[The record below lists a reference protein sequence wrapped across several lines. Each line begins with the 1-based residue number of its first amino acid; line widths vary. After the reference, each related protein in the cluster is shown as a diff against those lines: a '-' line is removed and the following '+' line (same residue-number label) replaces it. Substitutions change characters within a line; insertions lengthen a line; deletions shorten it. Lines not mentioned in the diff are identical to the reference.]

1 MKICASCGQE
11 VEDKAGFCPICFGTE
26 FEESET
32 SNESEVTENVDEV
45 EENVDEVEDES
56 EHDVESLE
64 KSSTDEKVTKKN
76 EDSNKEEKKTDKK
89 SKEKPDKQKKEKPV
103 KQKKEKP
110 DEVFRIREEVSKNEF
125 EKLML
130 MMIIPFYNIYRMIKW
145 NNEES
150 EAMKL
155 YLRAYKKV
163 FIVKII
169 ICVILALLF
178 MLLSTK
184 LIILY

>member
-45 EENVDEVEDES
+45 DENVDEVDEVEDES
-56 EHDVESLE
+56 EHEHEVESLE
-64 KSSTDEKVTKKN
+64 KSSTDEKDTKKN
-76 EDSNKEEKKTDKK
+76 TKNSKEEKKTDKK
-89 SKEKPDKQKKEKPV
+89 SKEKPAKQKKEKPV

-169 ICVILALLF
+169 ICVILV
-178 MLLSTK
+178 
-184 LIILY
+184 